1 MSPRPSA
8 PAVLAGTI
16 LMLLTA
22 AIAAPTHASVTSGGE
37 QPMLDAQFDRDLMHR
52 LKRKLDIVQPDRQVA
67 HTNQPPSAP
76 LRAPAPRGG
85 IDLIPDLTEQA
96 GAIRMTDPIG
106 APLPLDPGGFITGD
120 PPLPGLPG
128 PTAAVLGPLT
138 GSPAWT
144 GLGPEVRRE
153 QAVEDRLIHLVEVQG
168 CPLRIRLG
176 AKQAQSLFKRGN
188 RAGCIVHLERR
199 RSETPE
205 EEDLGF
211 R

>member
-85 IDLIPDLTEQA
+85 IDLIPDLTEQV

-144 GLGPEVRRE
+144 GLGPEAAGDAPAGSRIAP
-153 QAVEDRLIHLVEVQG
+153 AVVPAPGAALL
-168 CPLRIRLG
+168 LLG
-176 AKQAQSLFKRGN
+176 AAMTAS
-188 RAGCIVHLERR
+188 RR
-199 RSETPE
+199 RRR
-205 EEDLGF
+205 G
-211 R
+211 